1 MSKKE
6 KLKKDFYQAVDEYL
20 NQYRLD
26 KKEPEVAF
34 KGSFNVRIDPELHR
48 TLAIRAREMGMSLNA
63 FVKDALVK
71 AIT

>member
-6 KLKKDFYQAVDEYL
+6 KLKKNFYQAVDEYL
-20 NQYRLD
+20 NQCRLD

>member
-1 MSKKE
+1 M
-6 KLKKDFYQAVDEYL
+6 
-20 NQYRLD
+20 NQCRLD